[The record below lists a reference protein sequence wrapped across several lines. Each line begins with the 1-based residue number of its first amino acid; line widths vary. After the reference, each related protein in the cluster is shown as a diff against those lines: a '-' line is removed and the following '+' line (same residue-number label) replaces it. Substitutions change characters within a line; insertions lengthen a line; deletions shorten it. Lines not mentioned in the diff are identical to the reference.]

1 MRQVEFVPFRLTDVA
16 DIFSIKIDGKERT
29 ELQEFIITFRNINN
43 NNLLDDYE
51 QIIKSL
57 AEIAN
62 NGVKENFY

>member
-16 DIFSIKIDGKERT
+16 DIFSIKIDGKECT